1 MRPLRC
7 LTLALLIAA
16 SLSTVSGCASKGP
29 IPLVLPRAADLQ
41 VEDKPRLD
49 PAALDSEAALD
60 AHDSALEAWG
70 ERGWATVG
78 RLCRWAERNGMKI
91 DCPPAD
97 GE

>member
-7 LTLALLIAA
+7 LTLALLTAA
-16 SLSTVSGCASKGP
+16 LLAPVSSCASKGP
-29 IPLVLPRAADLQ
+29 TPLVLPRAADLQ
-41 VEDKPRLD
+41 VEAKPRLD
-49 PAALDSEAALD
+49 PAALESEAALER
-60 AHDSALEAWG
+60 HDNAVEAWG

-78 RLCRWAERNGMKI
+78 RLCRWAERNGMRI